1 MFKLDRV
8 TETFSHPNQYD
19 SLFIK
24 VEQPPGQTN
33 FLIVKAEGKI
43 LAKINFNRT
52 GDLDKDF
59 VLIINS
65 VISYKVKNNYLRMRI
80 FVEGYDQL
88 SLRFEDEMKQRIQR
102 LDNQSIEFFDLSKM
116 GEIIKDFVE
125 VKKVLENGK

>member
-65 VISYKVKNNYLRMRI
+65 LISYKVKNNYLRMRV

>member
-8 TETFSHPNQYD
+8 TETFSHPSQYD

-52 GDLDKDF
+52 GDPDKDF
-59 VLIINS
+59 VLILNS
-65 VISYKVKNNYLRMRI
+65 LISYKVKNNYLRMRV
-80 FVEGYDQL
+80 FVEDYDKL
-88 SLRFEDEMKQRIQR
+88 SLKFEDEIKQRIQR

-116 GEIIKDFVE
+116 SEVIKEFVE